1 MSGDERRINCFPPC
15 QNGVIATQ
23 NLGKT
28 ISPAKFFFMSSR
40 TRLFGVGAA
49 ANSSDARRFCL
60 RVQFVDLL
68 LVALLDDAA
77 AEF

>member
-1 MSGDERRINCFPPC
+1 LFSTVSERCDCDAESRE
-15 QNGVIATQ
+15 
-23 NLGKT
+23 T
-28 ISPAKFFFMSSR
+28 ISLAKFLFMSSR